1 MTRGG
6 QRKNV
11 CLKSSREQN
20 CAYYFCAIN
29 WDHETA
35 GKIENKGIMSKN
47 KFLARK
53 KNDFTVLFF
62 SLFDKFI
69 KIIH

>member
-35 GKIENKGIMSKN
+35 GKKLKT
-47 KFLARK
+47 K
-53 KNDFTVLFF
+53 VLWAKTN
-62 SLFDKFI
+62 S
-69 KIIH
+69 